1 MFTAATIPPLCLEVV
16 EAATVSFRMGINKE
30 SAIPKMPTRKKI
42 VKMELENGIN
52 AIEIAARVSVSR
64 TATDFE
70 R

>member
-16 EAATVSFRMGINKE
+16 EAATVSLRMGINKE
-30 SAIPKMPTRKKI
+30 SAIPKMPTKRKM

-52 AIEIAARVSVSR
+52 AIQIAAMVSVSW